1 MEDGDRTHNV
11 VGHHHHPEGL
21 TLGLPASNLPAALAA
36 TCGGGGSREDCWS
49 EGATNTLIDSWGERY
64 LNLNRG
70 NLKQKH
76 WREVSDAVNARSGG
90 HKLRKTDVQ
99 CKNRLDTLKK
109 KYKLEKARI
118 STSALT
124 GPSKWSFYAKLDN
137 LIGPSR
143 SKHLA
148 LKHFH
153 PHPHLQ
159 LQPQP
164 QPLPPPLPPP
174 LPSKRPDGGFN
185 SLSSGSLDATE
196 SLPSD
201 GPNEKGK
208 RARRSSSSS
217 ESPMRELAQAIMK
230 FGEVY
235 ERIEKEKQQQMMELE
250 KHRMEFTRDLEVQ
263 RMQLF
268 MQTQIEVAKMEH
280 ATHGGTEHYL

>member
-1 MEDGDRTHNV
+1 MEDGDRANNV
-11 VGHHHHPEGL
+11 VVHHHHGGL

-36 TCGGGGSREDCWS
+36 TAGGGGGSREDCWS

-109 KYKLEKARI
+109 KYKLEKAKI
-118 STSALT
+118 CNGILI
-124 GPSKWSFYAKLDN
+124 GPSKWPFYAKLDN

-143 SKHLA
+143 NKHHQA
-148 LKHFH
+148 LKHFRLH
-153 PHPHLQ
+153 P
-159 LQPQP
+159 QPQP

-185 SLSSGSLDATE
+185 SLSSGSVDATE

-201 GPNEKGK
+201 GADEKHK
-208 RARRSSSSS
+208 RGRRSSSSS
-217 ESPMRELAQAIMK
+217 QSPVRELAQAIMK
-230 FGEVY
+230 FGEIY
-235 ERIEKEKQQQMMELE
+235 ERIEGTKQQQMMELE

-280 ATHGGTEHYL
+280 AKHGGTEHYL

>member
-1 MEDGDRTHNV
+1 MEDGDRAHNV
-11 VGHHHHPEGL
+11 VVHHQHHGGL
-21 TLGLPASNLPAALAA
+21 TLGLPAPNLPAASLAA
-36 TCGGGGSREDCWS
+36 NAGAGGSREDCWS

-76 WREVSDAVNARSGG
+76 WREVSETVNARAAGL
-90 HKLRKTDVQ
+90 KLRKTDVQ

-109 KYKLEKARI
+109 KYKLEKTRI
-118 STSALT
+118 SNGTII
-124 GPSKWSFYAKLDN
+124 GPSRWPFYVKLDN

-143 SKHLA
+143 SKHQA
-148 LKHFH
+148 LKHLH
-153 PHPHLQ
+153 HHPQPHPQ
-159 LQPQP
+159 L

-174 LPSKRPDGGFN
+174 LPSKRPDGGLN

-201 GPNEKGK
+201 GADEKGK
-208 RARRSSSSS
+208 RGRKSSSSS
-217 ESPMRELAQAIMK
+217 ESPVRELAQAILK
-230 FGEVY
+230 FGEIY
-235 ERIEKEKQQQMMELE
+235 ERIENAKQQQIIELE
-250 KHRMEFTRDLEVQ
+250 KQRMEFTRDLEVQ

-280 ATHGGTEHYL
+280 AKNGGTEHYL